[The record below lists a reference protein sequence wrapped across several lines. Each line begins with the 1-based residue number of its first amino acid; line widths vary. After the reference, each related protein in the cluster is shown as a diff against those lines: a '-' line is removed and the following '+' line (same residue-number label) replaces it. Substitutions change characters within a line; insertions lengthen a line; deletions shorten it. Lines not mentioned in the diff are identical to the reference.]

1 MSRSAEARDSAE
13 TPGERRSRFGDW
25 SATATHHT
33 PAEDAQAIL
42 TGVLLAA
49 LGLSILSHLEFL
61 TGGVAGLALIVSY
74 VFGINVGLAF
84 FLINIPFYAL
94 AIGRMGR
101 AFTIKTFVAITL
113 LSLVSYWLPMVFSIA
128 YIDPL
133 AGAVIGGLLI
143 GFALLALFRH
153 RASLGGAG
161 ILAIYLQDRFG
172 FRAGLVQLAFDLA
185 ILVIALFVVDLSA
198 VIFSLVGAVVLN
210 GFLAINHRPDRYIAT

>member
-1 MSRSAEARDSAE
+1 MSRSAEANESAE
-13 TPGERRSRFGDW
+13 TTTRRRSRFGDW
-25 SATATHHT
+25 SSTATHHT

-49 LGLSILSHLEFL
+49 LGLSILAHLEFL

-84 FLINIPFYAL
+84 FLINIPFYVL

-101 AFTIKTFVAITL
+101 AFTIKTFIAIAL

-172 FRAGLVQLAFDLA
+172 FRAGLVQLAFDMA

-198 VIFSLVGAVVLN
+198 VIFSLVGALVLN

>member
-1 MSRSAEARDSAE
+1 MSQSVETRESEASAE
-13 TPGERRSRFGDW
+13 RRYRFGDW
-25 SATATHHT
+25 NATATHHT

-49 LGLSILSHLEFL
+49 LGLAILAHLKFL

-74 VFGINVGLAF
+74 VFGINVGVAF

-101 AFTIKTFVAITL
+101 AFTIKTFTAIAL
-113 LSLVSYWLPMVFSIA
+113 LSIVSYFLPDVFSIA

-133 AGAVIGGLLI
+133 AGAVIGGLLV

-172 FRAGLVQLAFDLA
+172 FRAGLVQLAFDLT
-185 ILVIALFVVDLSA
+185 ILTIALFVVDFAA
-198 VIFSLVGAVVLN
+198 VIYSLIGAVVLN
-210 GFLAINHRPDRYIAT
+210 GFLAINHRPDRYLAT

>member
-1 MSRSAEARDSAE
+1 MSRPAEAPDHGTAADR
-13 TPGERRSRFGDW
+13 RRSRFGDW

-49 LGLSILSHLEFL
+49 LGLSILAHLKFL

-94 AIGRMGR
+94 AAGRMGR
-101 AFTIKTFVAITL
+101 AFTLKTFVAIAL
-113 LSLVSYWLPMVFSIA
+113 LSLVSWWLPLVFKVA

-172 FRAGLVQLAFDLA
+172 FRAGLVQLAFDLT
-185 ILVIALFVVDLSA
+185 ILVIALFVVEFQA
-198 VIFSLVGAVVLN
+198 VIFSLVGALVLN
-210 GFLAINHRPDRYIAT
+210 GFLAVNHRTDRYIAT

>member
-1 MSRSAEARDSAE
+1 MSRSAEANESAE
-13 TPGERRSRFGDW
+13 TTARRRSRFGDW

-49 LGLSILSHLEFL
+49 LGLSILAHLEFL

-101 AFTIKTFVAITL
+101 AFTIKTFIAIAL
-113 LSLVSYWLPMVFSIA
+113 LSLVSYWLPLVFSIA

-172 FRAGLVQLAFDLA
+172 FRAGLVQLAFDMA

-198 VIFSLVGAVVLN
+198 VIFSLVGALVLN

>member
-1 MSRSAEARDSAE
+1 MNE
-13 TPGERRSRFGDW
+13 TLGRIPTDAPRLRRKPRFGDW
-25 SATATHHT
+25 SATAIHHT

-49 LGLSILSHLEFL
+49 LGLAILAHLKFL

-74 VFGINVGLAF
+74 AFGINVGTAF
-84 FLINIPFYAL
+84 FLINIPFYLL

-101 AFTIKTFVAITL
+101 AFTIKTFAAITL
-113 LSLVSYWLPMVFSIA
+113 LSLVSYWLPQVFSIG

-161 ILAIYLQDRFG
+161 ILAIYLQDNFG
-172 FRAGLVQLAFDLA
+172 FRAGFVQLAFDLT
-185 ILVIALFVVDLSA
+185 ILALAFFVVDWHA
-198 VIFSLVGAVVLN
+198 VIFSLIGALVLN
-210 GFLAINHRPDRYIAT
+210 GFLTINHRPDRYIAT

>member
-1 MSRSAEARDSAE
+1 MSRSAEANESAE
-13 TPGERRSRFGDW
+13 TTTRRRSRFGDW

-49 LGLSILSHLEFL
+49 LGLSILAHLEFL

-84 FLINIPFYAL
+84 FLINIPFYVL

-101 AFTIKTFVAITL
+101 AFTIKTFIAIAL

-172 FRAGLVQLAFDLA
+172 FRAGLVQLAFDMA

-198 VIFSLVGAVVLN
+198 VIFSLVGALVLN

>member
-1 MSRSAEARDSAE
+1 MSQSAE
-13 TPGERRSRFGDW
+13 TSERGEMKAQRRPRFGDW
-25 SATATHHT
+25 NSTSTHHT
-33 PAEDAQAIL
+33 PAEDVQALL
-42 TGVLLAA
+42 TGVLLAG
-49 LGLSILSHLEFL
+49 LGLALLSHLHFL

-74 VFGINVGLAF
+74 VFGLNVGVAF

-101 AFTIKTFVAITL
+101 AFTIKTFAAIAL
-113 LSLVSYWLPMVFSIA
+113 LSLVSYFLPDIFSIA

-172 FRAGLVQLAFDLA
+172 FRAGLVQLSFDLA
-185 ILVIALFVVDLSA
+185 ILAVALFVVEWQA
-198 VIFSLVGAVVLN
+198 VIYSLIGAVVMN
-210 GFLAINHRPDRYIAT
+210 GFLAINHRPDRYLAT

>member
-1 MSRSAEARDSAE
+1 MSQSAE
-13 TPGERRSRFGDW
+13 TREEAEPAVRRRSRFGDW
-25 SATATHHT
+25 SATATHHS

-49 LGLSILSHLEFL
+49 LGLAILAHLKFL

-94 AIGRMGR
+94 AVGRMGR
-101 AFTIKTFVAITL
+101 AFTIKTFAAIGL
-113 LSLVSYWLPMVFSIA
+113 LSLVSYWLPLVFSIEHV
-128 YIDPL
+128 DPL

-172 FRAGLVQLAFDLA
+172 FRAGLVQLTFDLA
-185 ILVIALFVVDLSA
+185 ILAVALFVVDFTA
-198 VIFSLVGAVVLN
+198 VVFSLIGAVVLN
-210 GFLAINHRPDRYIAT
+210 GFLAINHRPDRYLAT

>member
-1 MSRSAEARDSAE
+1 MSRSAEAEEGAE
-13 TPGERRSRFGDW
+13 PTAPRRSRFGDW
-25 SATATHHT
+25 NATATHHT

-49 LGLSILSHLEFL
+49 LGLSILAHLEFL

-84 FLINIPFYAL
+84 FLINIPFYLL

-101 AFTIKTFVAITL
+101 AFTIKTFIAIAL

-128 YIDPL
+128 YVDPL

-172 FRAGLVQLAFDLA
+172 FRAGLVQLAFDMA

-198 VIFSLVGAVVLN
+198 VIFSLVGALVLN
-210 GFLAINHRPDRYIAT
+210 GFLAVNHRPDRYIAT